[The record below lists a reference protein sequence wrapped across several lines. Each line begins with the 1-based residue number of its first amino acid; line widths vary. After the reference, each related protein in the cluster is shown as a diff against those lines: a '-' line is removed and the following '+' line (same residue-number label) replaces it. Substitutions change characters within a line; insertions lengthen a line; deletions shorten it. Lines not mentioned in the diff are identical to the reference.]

1 MSETTE
7 DRRSSAR
14 EGRRPLI
21 GLLILPGL
29 GFLLLIILGIS
40 VARNST
46 DAPAFPDADLTAPT
60 TPAAAEA

>member
-46 DAPAFPDADLTAPT
+46 DAPAAPDA
-60 TPAAAEA
+60 